1 MNLETFDQKQ
11 NYYTK
16 DYKFIKDIPM
26 VKMKT
31 NKKTLL
37 ASKKEKMHK
46 IKNKTSRRDTKR
58 VKSRGGRSL
67 KSIKTKRLELK
78 SKKVKKIIK
87 PIRRKRVEE
96 DAPIENFGN
105 EEFVNFTNQVQ
116 IFFERKKKFI

>member
-1 MNLETFDQKQ
+1 
-11 NYYTK
+11 
-16 DYKFIKDIPM
+16 M

-31 NKKTLL
+31 NKKKPLL

-46 IKNKTSRRDTKR
+46 IKNKTGRKDTKR

-78 SKKVKKIIK
+78 SKKVKKIVK
-87 PIRRKRVEE
+87 PIRKKKVEE

-116 IFFERKKKFI
+116 TFFLKTMIVYNSYLTRWRFQRKMRKFLSNSK